1 VTFFSDPFPRAR
13 AASEGTPSAVR
24 STATASPLEAT
35 LQVLDGRWKALLVW
49 QLFWGARPFCEL
61 MRRMPGITKK
71 CLRRELA
78 EMERHGLVCR
88 TVRREGSAAYALT
101 PLGETLKPI
110 VGGMYEWGLRIAAP
124 ILRAPTR
131 EPARPPERAAC
142 PPDHLRAVVLRL
154 LAEGPA
160 KPRNL

>member
-1 VTFFSDPFPRAR
+1 MGTLCASRPGAAAR
-13 AASEGTPSAVR
+13 
-24 STATASPLEAT
+24 
-35 LQVLDGRWKALLVW
+35 
-49 QLFWGARPFCEL
+49 
-61 MRRMPGITKK
+61 
-71 CLRRELA
+71 LRRELA

-110 VGGMYEWGLRIAAP
+110 VGGMYEWGLRFAAP
-124 ILRAPTR
+124 ILHAPAPP
-131 EPARPPERAAC
+131 PARATS

-160 KPRNL
+160 KPRNV

>member
-1 VTFFSDPFPRAR
+1 MTSFSDPFPRAR
-13 AASEGTPSAVR
+13 AASERTPPVVYSVA
-24 STATASPLEAT
+24 SASPLEAT
-35 LQVLDGRWKALLVW
+35 LHVLDGRWKALLVW
-49 QLFWGARPFCEL
+49 HLFWEARPFCEL

-78 EMERHGLVCR
+78 EMERDGLVCR

-110 VGGMYEWGLRIAAP
+110 VGGMYEWGLRVAAP
-124 ILRAPTR
+124 ILRA
-131 EPARPPERAAC
+131 PARPPERAAC

-154 LAEGPA
+154 LADGPA
-160 KPRNL
+160 KTRNV